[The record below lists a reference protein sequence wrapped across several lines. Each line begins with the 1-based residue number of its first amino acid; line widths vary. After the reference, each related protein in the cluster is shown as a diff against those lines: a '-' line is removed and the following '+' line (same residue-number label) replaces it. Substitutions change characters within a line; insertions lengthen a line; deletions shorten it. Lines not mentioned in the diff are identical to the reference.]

1 MMVMLLFKQL
11 EFTLFS
17 LRAVPS
23 HGRDPQLETEAR
35 ELLRR
40 HGANRLAA
48 RIHVSWNRKLQSAA
62 GQANYRAA
70 SVTLNPRLYDH
81 DVGEID
87 RTLRHELAHLLAQFR
102 AGRRRIAP
110 HGEEW
115 REACRNL
122 GIADEKRC
130 HALAFP
136 IRRHRRRFVYQCPK
150 CEREITRARLF
161 RRSSACLTCCRAF
174 NRGAYDR
181 RFRFRLVN
189 ENECNNFL
197 RNAC

>member
-1 MMVMLLFKQL
+1 MLLFKQL
-11 EFTLFS
+11 EFTLS
-17 LRAVPS
+17 PLRAVPS

-35 ELLRR
+35 ELLRQ
-40 HGANRLAA
+40 HGADRLAA
-48 RIHVSWNRKLQSAA
+48 RIHVSWNRRLQSAA
-62 GQANYRAA
+62 GQANHRAA
-70 SVTLNPRLYDH
+70 SVTLNPRLRDH
-81 DVGEID
+81 DIAEID

-115 REACRNL
+115 REACRDL

-136 IRRHRRRFVYQCPK
+136 IRRHRRRFVYRCPK
-150 CEREITRARLF
+150 CEREITRARLS
-161 RRSSACLTCCRAF
+161 RRSSACLACCRAF

-181 RFRFRLVN
+181 RFRLRLVN
-189 ENECNNFL
+189 EKACNDFL
-197 RNAC
+197 RNSS